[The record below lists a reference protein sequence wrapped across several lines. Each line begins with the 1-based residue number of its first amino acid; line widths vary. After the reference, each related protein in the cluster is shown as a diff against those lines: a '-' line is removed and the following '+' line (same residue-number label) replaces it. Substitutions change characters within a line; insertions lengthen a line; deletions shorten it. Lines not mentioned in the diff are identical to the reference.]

1 MFQVKNF
8 QHNRF
13 HRESVVS
20 LLVLDGNLFDMKKV
34 KKKQFL
40 LILQINL
47 DFHFLP
53 QVDELEGWNS
63 YMERYTAVK
72 RKMD

>member
-1 MFQVKNF
+1 MFQVKNS
-8 QHNRF
+8 QHNIS

-34 KKKQFL
+34 KKQFL
-40 LILQINL
+40 LILQLNL
-47 DFHFLP
+47 DFHFSP

-72 RKMD
+72 WKMD

>member
-1 MFQVKNF
+1 MFQVKNS
-8 QHNRF
+8 QHNLS

-40 LILQINL
+40 LILQLNL
-47 DFHFLP
+47 DFHFSQ